1 MATHPLFLGG
11 ARTQAVYPPSMF
23 PARDVNP
30 DDSMATDNTRG
41 DILFSNTR
49 RLIWKES
56 FSVQSCNYIGSDALS
71 QYYACNTIATGD
83 IIQTHILPRWS
94 SLERVWVN
102 VEEAVAGFTFQLR
115 VRGNSASN
123 GGTTAVPVPITVGPV
138 IDGGVVGSQLILLD
152 DPIYFDQNDMLEMV
166 LVSVP
171 ATGIECSNISIS
183 PVVMEYCRGFN

>member
-11 ARTQAVYPPSMF
+11 GRTQTVYPPSMF
-23 PARDVNP
+23 PSRDVNP
-30 DDSMATDNTRG
+30 DDDMAVDNTRG

-49 RLIWKES
+49 RLIWKEP

-71 QYYACNTIATGD
+71 QYYTCNPIVTGD

-94 SLERVWVN
+94 SLERIWIN

-123 GGTTAVPVPITVGPV
+123 GGTTAVPVPINVGPV
-138 IDGGVVGSQLILLD
+138 IDGGVVGSQLIVLPE
-152 DPIYFDQNDMLEMV
+152 PIYFDQNDMLEMV
-166 LVSVP
+166 LVAVP
-171 ATGIECSNISIS
+171 ASGIECSNISIS
-183 PVVMEYCRGFN
+183 PVIMEYCRGFN